1 MHQTRRT
8 QLGAVAFSFVVAFG
22 AYPFVTNA
30 RKAPIASEIVRIDSP
45 IPGLQL
51 ALHHRFQ
58 VSPSAFS
65 RKIVLF
71 AEGSAVPTSGNA
83 AFKINGVSWMDSLAR
98 SGFDVWSLDYL
109 GYGESSRYREIDL
122 ASFPGRAR
130 DCASQLAHAVRF
142 ILASRR
148 VKKLSI
154 IGDSFGSLV
163 AGIYV
168 SRSPESV
175 DKLILFAP
183 ITPVAQAKLNQALP
197 PAPQFHLVTPDDLW
211 QLYTTWLPKGEY
223 VGIDRDFFLKTWGSK
238 YLDTDP
244 ASRQRTPRSVMV
256 PAGPDLDTT
265 DIQRGQFPYDPGLI
279 KAPTLVIFGEWD
291 SIATEEGGKQLFNLL
306 TGCRHKQMVVI
317 GGGTHIL
324 QLESSRDVLYSQVDT
339 FLRRKCPADLIDRI
353 KQNT

>member
-1 MHQTRRT
+1 MHLTRRT
-8 QLGAVAFSFVVAFG
+8 QLAAVAFSFVVAFG
-22 AYPFVTNA
+22 AYPSVTNA

-58 VSPSAFS
+58 ESTSAFS

-83 AFKINGVSWMDSLAR
+83 AFKISGVSWMDSLAR

-109 GYGESSRYREIDL
+109 GYGESSRYREIEL
-122 ASFPGRAR
+122 AGFPGRAR

-142 ILASRR
+142 ILARRR
-148 VKKLSI
+148 VGKLSI

-163 AGIYV
+163 AGIYA

-183 ITPVAQAKLNQALP
+183 ITPVAQAKPDQALP
-197 PAPQFHLVTPDDLW
+197 PPSQFHLVTPDDLW
-211 QLYTTWLPKGEY
+211 QLYMTWLPKGEY

-238 YLDTDP
+238 YLDSDP
-244 ASRQRTPRSVMV
+244 ASRQRTPPSAMV
-256 PAGPDLDTT
+256 PAGPDLDTV
-265 DIQRGQFPYDPGLI
+265 DIERGQFPYDPDLI

-291 SIATEEGGKQLFNLL
+291 SVATEEGGKRLFNLL
-306 TGCRHKQMVVI
+306 TGTRHKRRVVI
-317 GGGTHIL
+317 GRGTHVV
-324 QLESSRDVLYSQVDT
+324 QLEWNRHVLYNEVDT
-339 FLRRKCPADLIDRI
+339 FLRDRD
-353 KQNT
+353 QLRY